1 MKPKKLISKSLL
13 LLLAFLTVSFIDPY
27 SVKRISDENYR
38 YEFYTTSKTITPKL
52 SKTYFW
58 FKGGLIHNAQ
68 SGIGGELL
76 NSKFVKMYHSNQ
88 LAEQGMFKKGLKKGL
103 WKTWYSSG
111 VLESIQVWSN
121 GVRAGM
127 FFKFNENGE
136 LVEKGRFTNNM
147 KFGKW
152 IILLKKIQL
161 YILET
166 FQKIKVFQ
174 KSINLIVKNLN
185 FKNQTQIIKT
195 NTILENLISFEDFF
209 QRNKINF

>member
-38 YEFYTTSKTITPKL
+38 YEFYKTSKTITPKL

-76 NSKFVKMYHSNQ
+76 NAKFVKMYHSNQ
-88 LAEQGMFKKGLKKGL
+88 LAEQGMFRKGLKKGL

-152 IILLKKIQL
+152 IDFIKKDTIV
-161 YILET
+161 YFRDIPKNKSIS
-166 FQKIKVFQ
+166 KIDKFDSKESKFQ
-174 KSINLIVKNLN
+174 KSNSNNQNTYNTRKPN
-185 FKNQTQIIKT
+185 FFRRLFSKKQN
-195 NTILENLISFEDFF
+195 
-209 QRNKINF
+209 